1 MALGIVDDIKVH
13 CNAPGAGR
21 LSRFAAGDACRHDQS
36 KWRGLQYHAHGQPAV
51 FGEGSRVV
59 KIDAAL
65 AQTDLPGGAKVRCQL
80 LRHRTAEQVDAFIDD
95 LQVLRQRAVALADLA
110 QKVLRLI
117 IEHVHIGQQV
127 EQGALLSIEFYLWTV
142 DGTALKKH
150 LILNAKELTAVFM
163 VCVHGDSRWALMTG
177 ADQPPS
183 FSVTCRAQFTGWGR
197 IQGSLLFMFRPLPF
211 FIGLRYTRAK
221 RRNHFIS
228 FISLIS
234 MLGLTLGV
242 MVMILVLSVMNGFD
256 RELRTRIL
264 GMVPHAT
271 INGYQPIDDWR
282 SLAEQLESNP
292 KVVGTAPFIQLQGM
306 LTHNG
311 SVAPV
316 LVNGID
322 PQAEKRV
329 SILQNHMQS
338 GSLDNLAEGEFGIV
352 IGELIAKRFDVAP
365 GDKLTFVLPEA
376 SVTPAGVFPR
386 LKRFTVAGVF
396 KVGAELDG
404 SLAMIHVADAARLS
418 RWQPGQVQGVRL
430 QLQNLFEAPQVAWD
444 LVRELPGDYYA
455 QDWTRTHGNLFAAIK
470 MEKTMI
476 GLLLMLIV
484 AVAAFNIISTL
495 VMVVTDKK
503 ADIAIL
509 RTLGATPGS
518 IMGIFM
524 VQGSLIGVVGTVSG
538 CILGVLAAL
547 NVSDMVAWLER
558 VLGIQFLSSDVYFI
572 SYLPSELI
580 WSDVVVICTTALS
593 LSFLATLY
601 PAWRASRT
609 EPAEALRYD

>member
-1 MALGIVDDIKVH
+1 
-13 CNAPGAGR
+13 
-21 LSRFAAGDACRHDQS
+21 
-36 KWRGLQYHAHGQPAV
+36 
-51 FGEGSRVV
+51 
-59 KIDAAL
+59 
-65 AQTDLPGGAKVRCQL
+65 
-80 LRHRTAEQVDAFIDD
+80 
-95 LQVLRQRAVALADLA
+95 
-110 QKVLRLI
+110 
-117 IEHVHIGQQV
+117 
-127 EQGALLSIEFYLWTV
+127 
-142 DGTALKKH
+142 
-150 LILNAKELTAVFM
+150 
-163 VCVHGDSRWALMTG
+163 
-177 ADQPPS
+177 
-183 FSVTCRAQFTGWGR
+183 
-197 IQGSLLFMFRPLPF
+197 MFRPLPF

-242 MVMILVLSVMNGFD
+242 LVMILVLSVMNGFD

-282 SLAEQLESNP
+282 TVAAELETHP
-292 KVVGTAPFIQLQGM
+292 EVAAAAPFIQLQGM

-316 LVNGID
+316 LVSGII
-322 PQAEKRV
+322 PEAEEQV
-329 SILQNHMQS
+329 SIIGQHMQS
-338 GSLDNLAEGEFGIV
+338 GALTDLVDGEFGII
-352 IGELIAKRFDVAP
+352 IGELIAKRFDVQV

-386 LKRFTVAGVF
+386 LKRFHVSGIF
-396 KVGAELDG
+396 KVGAELD
-404 SLAMIHVADAARLS
+404 SSMALIHVADAARLN
-418 RWQPGQVQGVRL
+418 RWQPGQVQGIRL
-430 QLQNLFEAPQVAWD
+430 RLNDLFQAPQVAWD
-444 LVRELPGDYYA
+444 LAAQLPGDYYA
-455 QDWTRTHGNLFAAIK
+455 QDWTRTHGNLFAAIR

-509 RTLGATPGS
+509 RTLGASPGT

-524 VQGSLIGVVGTVSG
+524 VQGSVIGVIGTLIGGV
-538 CILGVLAAL
+538 LGVLAAL
-547 NVSDMVAWLER
+547 NVSAMVAALEKL
-558 VLGIQFLSSDVYFI
+558 LGTQFLSSDVYFI
-572 SYLPSELI
+572 SYLPSQLI
-580 WSDVVVICTTALS
+580 WTDVLIICSTALGM
-593 LSFLATLY
+593 SFLATLY

>member
-1 MALGIVDDIKVH
+1 
-13 CNAPGAGR
+13 
-21 LSRFAAGDACRHDQS
+21 
-36 KWRGLQYHAHGQPAV
+36 
-51 FGEGSRVV
+51 
-59 KIDAAL
+59 
-65 AQTDLPGGAKVRCQL
+65 
-80 LRHRTAEQVDAFIDD
+80 
-95 LQVLRQRAVALADLA
+95 
-110 QKVLRLI
+110 
-117 IEHVHIGQQV
+117 
-127 EQGALLSIEFYLWTV
+127 
-142 DGTALKKH
+142 
-150 LILNAKELTAVFM
+150 
-163 VCVHGDSRWALMTG
+163 
-177 ADQPPS
+177 
-183 FSVTCRAQFTGWGR
+183 
-197 IQGSLLFMFRPLPF
+197 MFRPLPF

-271 INGYQPIDDWR
+271 INGYQPISDWQ
-282 SLAEQLESNP
+282 SLSDKLIANP
-292 KVVGTAPFIQLQGM
+292 KVVATAPFIQLQGM
-306 LTHNG
+306 LTHDG

-316 LVNGID
+316 LVTGVE
-322 PQAEKRV
+322 PKAEKTV
-329 SILQNHMQS
+329 SIIENHMQS
-338 GSLDNLAEGEFGIV
+338 GSLDNLTAGDFGIV
-352 IGELIAKRFDVAP
+352 IGELIAKRFNVEV

-396 KVGAELDG
+396 KVGAELDS
-404 SLAMIHVADAARLS
+404 SLAMINLDDAAKLN
-418 RWQPGQVQGVRL
+418 RWQPGQVQGVRIKL
-430 QLQNLFEAPQVAWD
+430 DNLFEAPKVAWE
-444 LVRELPGDYYA
+444 LVAQLPGDYYA

-509 RTLGATPGS
+509 RTLGATPLS

-524 VQGSLIGVVGTVSG
+524 VQGSVIGVVGTLSG
-538 CILGVLAAL
+538 CVLGVLAAL
-547 NVSDMVAWLER
+547 NVSQGVAWLEHT
-558 VLGIQFLSSDVYFI
+558 LGIQFLSSDVYFI

-580 WSDVVVICTTALS
+580 WSDVLIICGAALS

>member
-1 MALGIVDDIKVH
+1 
-13 CNAPGAGR
+13 
-21 LSRFAAGDACRHDQS
+21 
-36 KWRGLQYHAHGQPAV
+36 
-51 FGEGSRVV
+51 
-59 KIDAAL
+59 
-65 AQTDLPGGAKVRCQL
+65 
-80 LRHRTAEQVDAFIDD
+80 
-95 LQVLRQRAVALADLA
+95 
-110 QKVLRLI
+110 
-117 IEHVHIGQQV
+117 
-127 EQGALLSIEFYLWTV
+127 
-142 DGTALKKH
+142 
-150 LILNAKELTAVFM
+150 
-163 VCVHGDSRWALMTG
+163 
-177 ADQPPS
+177 
-183 FSVTCRAQFTGWGR
+183 
-197 IQGSLLFMFRPLPF
+197 MFRPLPF

-271 INGYQPIDDWR
+271 ISSEQPMDDWQT
-282 SLAEQLESNP
+282 LATRLEEHP
-292 KVVGTAPFIQLQGM
+292 QVIAAAPFIQLQGM

-316 LVNGID
+316 LVNGVIPD
-322 PQAEKRV
+322 AEKHV
-329 SILQNHMQS
+329 SIIEQHMTEGALSDLQ
-338 GSLDNLAEGEFGIV
+338 DGEFGII
-352 IGELIAKRFDVAP
+352 IGELIAKRFGVQV

-396 KVGAELDG
+396 KVGAELDS
-404 SLAMIHVADAARLS
+404 SLAMIHAGDAARLS
-418 RWQPGQVQGVRL
+418 RWQPGQMQGLRVKL
-430 QLQNLFEAPQVAWD
+430 DDLFQAPKVAWD
-444 LVRELPGDYYA
+444 LALTLPGNYYA
-455 QDWTRTHGNLFAAIK
+455 QDWTRTHGNLFAAIR

-476 GLLLMLIV
+476 GLLLLLIV

-503 ADIAIL
+503 SDIAIL
-509 RTLGATPGS
+509 RTLGASPGT

-524 VQGSLIGVVGTVSG
+524 VQGSVIGVIGTLAGGV
-538 CILGVLAAL
+538 LGVLAAL
-547 NVSDMVAWLER
+547 NVSAMVAGLESLFG
-558 VLGIQFLSSDVYFI
+558 VQFLSSDVYFI
-572 SYLPSELI
+572 SYLPSQLI
-580 WSDVVVICTTALS
+580 WNDVVLICLTALGM
-593 LSFLATLY
+593 SFAATLY

>member
-1 MALGIVDDIKVH
+1 
-13 CNAPGAGR
+13 
-21 LSRFAAGDACRHDQS
+21 
-36 KWRGLQYHAHGQPAV
+36 
-51 FGEGSRVV
+51 
-59 KIDAAL
+59 
-65 AQTDLPGGAKVRCQL
+65 
-80 LRHRTAEQVDAFIDD
+80 
-95 LQVLRQRAVALADLA
+95 
-110 QKVLRLI
+110 
-117 IEHVHIGQQV
+117 
-127 EQGALLSIEFYLWTV
+127 
-142 DGTALKKH
+142 
-150 LILNAKELTAVFM
+150 
-163 VCVHGDSRWALMTG
+163 
-177 ADQPPS
+177 
-183 FSVTCRAQFTGWGR
+183 
-197 IQGSLLFMFRPLPF
+197 MFRPLPF

-271 INGYQPIDDWR
+271 ISSEQPMDDWQT
-282 SLAEQLESNP
+282 LATRLEEHP
-292 KVVGTAPFIQLQGM
+292 QVVAAAPFIQLQGM

-316 LVNGID
+316 LVSGVI
-322 PQAEKRV
+322 PEAEKHV
-329 SILQNHMQS
+329 SIIEQHMTQGALSDLQ
-338 GSLDNLAEGEFGIV
+338 DGEFGII
-352 IGELIAKRFDVAP
+352 IGELIAKRFGVQV

-396 KVGAELDG
+396 KVGAELDS
-404 SLAMIHVADAARLS
+404 SLAMIHAGDAARLS
-418 RWQPGQVQGVRL
+418 RWQPGQMQGLRVKL
-430 QLQNLFEAPQVAWD
+430 DDLFQAPKVAWD
-444 LVRELPGDYYA
+444 LALTLPGNYYA
-455 QDWTRTHGNLFAAIK
+455 QDWTRTHGNLFAAIR

-476 GLLLMLIV
+476 GLLLLLIV

-509 RTLGATPGS
+509 RTLGASPGT

-524 VQGSLIGVVGTVSG
+524 VQGSVIGVIGTLAGGV
-538 CILGVLAAL
+538 LGVLAAW
-547 NVSDMVAWLER
+547 NVSAMVAGLES
-558 VLGIQFLSSDVYFI
+558 LFGIQFLSSDVYFI
-572 SYLPSELI
+572 SYLPSQLI
-580 WSDVVVICTTALS
+580 WSDVALICLTALGM
-593 LSFLATLY
+593 SFAATLY

>member
-1 MALGIVDDIKVH
+1 
-13 CNAPGAGR
+13 
-21 LSRFAAGDACRHDQS
+21 
-36 KWRGLQYHAHGQPAV
+36 
-51 FGEGSRVV
+51 
-59 KIDAAL
+59 
-65 AQTDLPGGAKVRCQL
+65 
-80 LRHRTAEQVDAFIDD
+80 
-95 LQVLRQRAVALADLA
+95 
-110 QKVLRLI
+110 
-117 IEHVHIGQQV
+117 
-127 EQGALLSIEFYLWTV
+127 
-142 DGTALKKH
+142 
-150 LILNAKELTAVFM
+150 
-163 VCVHGDSRWALMTG
+163 
-177 ADQPPS
+177 
-183 FSVTCRAQFTGWGR
+183 
-197 IQGSLLFMFRPLPF
+197 MFRPLPF

-271 INGYQPIDDWR
+271 INGYQPIDDWQ
-282 SLAEQLESNP
+282 SLAGVLTAHPRVEAA
-292 KVVGTAPFIQLQGM
+292 APFIQLQGM

-316 LVNGID
+316 LVNGIV
-322 PQAEKRV
+322 PEAEAGV
-329 SILQNHMQS
+329 SIIDQHLEA
-338 GSLDNLAEGEFGIV
+338 GSLDSLVDGQFGII
-352 IGELIAKRFDVAP
+352 IGELTAKRFGVEP

-376 SVTPAGVFPR
+376 SMTPAGVFPR
-386 LKRFTVAGVF
+386 LKRFEVVGVF

-404 SLAMIHVADAARLS
+404 SLALIHAADAARLS
-418 RWQPGQVQGVRL
+418 RWQPGQVQGLRIKL
-430 QLQNLFEAPQVAWD
+430 DDLFQAPQVAWE
-444 LVRELPGDYYA
+444 LVTRLPGQYYA
-455 QDWTRTHGNLFAAIK
+455 QDWTRSHGNLFAAIR
-470 MEKTMI
+470 MEKTMV
-476 GLLLMLIV
+476 GLLLLLIV

-509 RTLGATPGS
+509 RTLGSSPRT

-524 VQGSLIGVVGTVSG
+524 VQGSVIGVVGTLAG
-538 CILGVLAAL
+538 CVLGVLAAL
-547 NVSDMVAWLER
+547 NVSDLVAGLER
-558 VLGIQFLSSDVYFI
+558 LLGIQFLSSDVYFI
-572 SYLPSELI
+572 NYLPSELL
-580 WSDVVVICTTALS
+580 WGDVLLICSAGLG

>member
-1 MALGIVDDIKVH
+1 
-13 CNAPGAGR
+13 
-21 LSRFAAGDACRHDQS
+21 
-36 KWRGLQYHAHGQPAV
+36 
-51 FGEGSRVV
+51 
-59 KIDAAL
+59 
-65 AQTDLPGGAKVRCQL
+65 
-80 LRHRTAEQVDAFIDD
+80 
-95 LQVLRQRAVALADLA
+95 
-110 QKVLRLI
+110 
-117 IEHVHIGQQV
+117 
-127 EQGALLSIEFYLWTV
+127 
-142 DGTALKKH
+142 
-150 LILNAKELTAVFM
+150 
-163 VCVHGDSRWALMTG
+163 
-177 ADQPPS
+177 
-183 FSVTCRAQFTGWGR
+183 
-197 IQGSLLFMFRPLPF
+197 MFRPLPF

-271 INGYQPIDDWR
+271 INGYQPISDWQTL
-282 SLAEQLESNP
+282 SEELIANP
-292 KVVGTAPFIQLQGM
+292 KVVATAPFIQLQGM
-306 LTHNG
+306 LTHDG

-316 LVNGID
+316 LVTGVESE
-322 PQAEKRV
+322 AEKTV
-329 SILQNHMQS
+329 SIIEDHMQS
-338 GSLDNLAEGEFGIV
+338 GSLDNLVEGEFGIV
-352 IGELIAKRFDVAP
+352 IGELIAKRFNVAV

-396 KVGAELDG
+396 KVGAELDS
-404 SLAMIHVADAARLS
+404 SLAMINLGDAAKLN
-418 RWQPGQVQGVRL
+418 RWQPGQVQGVRIKL
-430 QLQNLFEAPQVAWD
+430 DNLFEAPKVAWD
-444 LVRELPGDYYA
+444 LVSKLPGDYYA

-509 RTLGATPGS
+509 RTLGATPMS

-524 VQGSLIGVVGTVSG
+524 VQGSVIGVVGTLSG
-538 CILGVLAAL
+538 CALGVLAAL
-547 NVSDMVAWLER
+547 NVSQMVAWLENT
-558 VLGIQFLSSDVYFI
+558 LGIQFLSSDVYFI
-572 SYLPSELI
+572 SYLPSQLI
-580 WSDVVVICTTALS
+580 WSDVFIICGAALS

>member
-1 MALGIVDDIKVH
+1 
-13 CNAPGAGR
+13 
-21 LSRFAAGDACRHDQS
+21 
-36 KWRGLQYHAHGQPAV
+36 
-51 FGEGSRVV
+51 
-59 KIDAAL
+59 
-65 AQTDLPGGAKVRCQL
+65 
-80 LRHRTAEQVDAFIDD
+80 
-95 LQVLRQRAVALADLA
+95 
-110 QKVLRLI
+110 
-117 IEHVHIGQQV
+117 
-127 EQGALLSIEFYLWTV
+127 
-142 DGTALKKH
+142 
-150 LILNAKELTAVFM
+150 
-163 VCVHGDSRWALMTG
+163 
-177 ADQPPS
+177 
-183 FSVTCRAQFTGWGR
+183 
-197 IQGSLLFMFRPLPF
+197 MFRPLPF

-271 INGYQPIDDWR
+271 INGYQPIEDWQG
-282 SLAEQLESNP
+282 LASR
-292 KVVGTAPFIQLQGM
+292 VVQHPRVEAAAPFIQLQGM
-306 LTHNG
+306 LTHDG

-316 LVNGID
+316 LVNGIV
-322 PQAEKRV
+322 PEAERGV
-329 SILQNHMQS
+329 SIIEDHMQS
-338 GSLDNLAEGEFGIV
+338 GALADLVDGEFGIIV
-352 IGELIAKRFDVAP
+352 GELIARRFGVQV

-386 LKRFTVAGVF
+386 LKRFEVKGVF

-404 SLAMIHVADAARLS
+404 SLALIHAGDAARLA
-418 RWQPGQVQGVRL
+418 RWVPGQVQGLRIKL
-430 QLQNLFEAPQVAWD
+430 DDLFLAPQVSWEI
-444 LVRELPGDYYA
+444 VSQLPGDYYA
-455 QDWTRTHGNLFAAIK
+455 QDWTRSHGNLFAAIR

-476 GLLLMLIV
+476 ALLLILIV

-509 RTLGATPGS
+509 RTLGASPST

-524 VQGSLIGVVGTVSG
+524 VQGSVIGVVGTVAG
-538 CILGVLAAL
+538 CILGVLSAW
-547 NVSDMVAWLER
+547 NVSSLVAGLER
-558 VLGIQFLSSDVYFI
+558 LLGVQFLSSDVYFI

-580 WSDVVVICTTALS
+580 WSDVVLICSTALG

-609 EPAEALRYD
+609 QPAEALRYD

>member
-1 MALGIVDDIKVH
+1 
-13 CNAPGAGR
+13 
-21 LSRFAAGDACRHDQS
+21 
-36 KWRGLQYHAHGQPAV
+36 
-51 FGEGSRVV
+51 
-59 KIDAAL
+59 
-65 AQTDLPGGAKVRCQL
+65 
-80 LRHRTAEQVDAFIDD
+80 
-95 LQVLRQRAVALADLA
+95 
-110 QKVLRLI
+110 
-117 IEHVHIGQQV
+117 
-127 EQGALLSIEFYLWTV
+127 
-142 DGTALKKH
+142 
-150 LILNAKELTAVFM
+150 
-163 VCVHGDSRWALMTG
+163 
-177 ADQPPS
+177 
-183 FSVTCRAQFTGWGR
+183 
-197 IQGSLLFMFRPLPF
+197 MFRPLPF

-271 INGYQPIDDWR
+271 INGYQPISDWQ
-282 SLAEQLESNP
+282 SLSEELIANP
-292 KVVGTAPFIQLQGM
+292 KVVATAPFIQLQGM
-306 LTHNG
+306 LTHDG

-316 LVNGID
+316 LVTGVESE
-322 PQAEKRV
+322 AEKTV
-329 SILQNHMQS
+329 SIIEDHMQS
-338 GSLDNLAEGEFGIV
+338 GSLDNLVEGEFGIV
-352 IGELIAKRFDVAP
+352 IGELIAKRFNVAV

-396 KVGAELDG
+396 KVGAELDS
-404 SLAMIHVADAARLS
+404 SLAMINLGDAAKLN
-418 RWQPGQVQGVRL
+418 RWQPGQVQGVRIKL
-430 QLQNLFEAPQVAWD
+430 DNLFEAPKVAWD
-444 LVRELPGDYYA
+444 LVSKLPGDYYA

-509 RTLGATPGS
+509 RTLGATPMS

-524 VQGSLIGVVGTVSG
+524 VQGSVIGVVGTLSG
-538 CILGVLAAL
+538 CVLGVLAAL
-547 NVSDMVAWLER
+547 NVSQMVAWLENT
-558 VLGIQFLSSDVYFI
+558 LGIQFLSSDVYFI
-572 SYLPSELI
+572 SYLPSQLI
-580 WSDVVVICTTALS
+580 WNDVFIICGAALS

>member
-1 MALGIVDDIKVH
+1 
-13 CNAPGAGR
+13 
-21 LSRFAAGDACRHDQS
+21 
-36 KWRGLQYHAHGQPAV
+36 
-51 FGEGSRVV
+51 
-59 KIDAAL
+59 
-65 AQTDLPGGAKVRCQL
+65 
-80 LRHRTAEQVDAFIDD
+80 
-95 LQVLRQRAVALADLA
+95 
-110 QKVLRLI
+110 
-117 IEHVHIGQQV
+117 
-127 EQGALLSIEFYLWTV
+127 
-142 DGTALKKH
+142 
-150 LILNAKELTAVFM
+150 
-163 VCVHGDSRWALMTG
+163 
-177 ADQPPS
+177 
-183 FSVTCRAQFTGWGR
+183 
-197 IQGSLLFMFRPLPF
+197 MFRPLPF

-228 FISLIS
+228 FISLI
-234 MLGLTLGV
+234 GV

-271 INGYQPIDDWR
+271 INGYQPISDWQ
-282 SLAEQLESNP
+282 SLSDKLIANP
-292 KVVGTAPFIQLQGM
+292 KVVATAPFIQLQGM
-306 LTHNG
+306 LTHDG

-316 LVNGID
+316 LVTGVE
-322 PQAEKRV
+322 PEAEKTV
-329 SILQNHMQS
+329 SIIENHMQS
-338 GSLDNLAEGEFGIV
+338 GSLDNLTAGDFGIV
-352 IGELIAKRFDVAP
+352 IGELIAKRFNVEV

-396 KVGAELDG
+396 KVGAELDS
-404 SLAMIHVADAARLS
+404 SLAMINLDDAAKLN
-418 RWQPGQVQGVRL
+418 RWQPGQVQGVRIKL
-430 QLQNLFEAPQVAWD
+430 DNLFEAPRVAWD
-444 LVRELPGDYYA
+444 LVSQLPGDYYA

-509 RTLGATPGS
+509 RTLGATPLS

-524 VQGSLIGVVGTVSG
+524 VQGSVIGVVGTLSG
-538 CILGVLAAL
+538 CVLGVLAAL
-547 NVSDMVAWLER
+547 NVSQGVAWLEHT
-558 VLGIQFLSSDVYFI
+558 LGIQFLSSDVYFI

-580 WSDVVVICTTALS
+580 WSDVLIICGAALS